1 MSEIAFRQVRQLL
14 ARQMGVRENKV
25 TMDTRLRHDLGM
37 DGADAWEFLDAFCEE
52 FSVDLTDFPHDSY
65 FGGEMVFT
73 FMDLYNFL
81 FDRSKLKM
89 RELTVRELV
98 ALTETKR
105 WIPTGEDDNQKK

>member
-1 MSEIAFRQVRQLL
+1 MSEIAFKQIRQLL

-25 TMDTRLRHDLGM
+25 TMATRLRHDLGM

-52 FSVDLTDFPHDSY
+52 FSVDMTYFPHDSY
-65 FGGEMVFT
+65 FGGEMVFS
-73 FMDLYNFL
+73 FVDMYYLL
-81 FDRSKLKM
+81 FNRSKLKK

-105 WIPTGEDDNQKK
+105 WIPTGEDENQRK